1 MPNLT
6 QLDLQK
12 ILDTTEEA
20 IVVYDKDGG
29 LVFWNQRF
37 KDTYQYRDEDLF
49 PGQHF
54 TTLGEIDV
62 RTGNVAIGDEYGS
75 GEDYLERKR
84 EYRRLL
90 QGSFI
95 VQLKDGRWIKT
106 TDRPLSDGGF
116 VSVQTDITEMRALQH
131 ELEAQVQEET
141 AKRMEIAET
150 LAVARQS
157 IAIGEQSSGYAHDLN
172 NLLMVIETNVERL
185 VHQKTNPKS
194 LSDCFTR
201 IDLAVQQA
209 RAVTKAMMDR
219 STEDSHREKVDVIKC
234 LNDTVE
240 LFRSTSTCPIQWFS
254 DHSEGDVVISGTR
267 LELAQVVLNL
277 LANASDAM
285 IGQSGSIE
293 VAIEFSTNPHEGR
306 PDIGKLDP
314 TKDYLVLSVS
324 DTGRGIPEEHLHEV
338 FEPYFTTK
346 GDMGTGLGLNVV
358 SRIMTD
364 NRGAIAV
371 ESAAGVGTVILTYW
385 PLDVVGT
392 IAPQRQ
398 SGFLATRKSL

>member
-37 KDTYQYRDEDLF
+37 KDIYRYRDEDLF
-49 PGQHF
+49 QGQHF
-54 TTLGEIDV
+54 TRLGEIDV
-62 RTGNVAIGDEYGS
+62 RSGIVAVGDEYGS
-75 GEDYLERKR
+75 GEDYLARKR
-84 EYRRLL
+84 EYRRRLE
-90 QGSFI
+90 GSFI

-131 ELEAQVQEET
+131 ELETQVHEET

-150 LAVARQS
+150 LSAARQS
-157 IAIGEQSSGYAHDLN
+157 IAIGELSSGYAHDLN
-172 NLLMVIETNVERL
+172 NLLFVIESNVERL
-185 VHQKTNPKS
+185 VHQRVNPQA
-194 LSDCFTR
+194 LSDSFAR
-201 IDLAVQQA
+201 IELAVQQA
-209 RAVTKAMMDR
+209 RDVIKAMMQRNASDDR
-219 STEDSHREKVDVIKC
+219 REKVDVVKC

-254 DHSEGDVVISGTR
+254 DMSQGDVVISGTR

-277 LANASDAM
+277 LTNASDAM
-285 IGQSGSIE
+285 AGRSGSIE
-293 VAIEFSTNPHEGR
+293 VAIDFSTAPHEGH
-306 PDIGKLDP
+306 PDIGTLDQG
-314 TKDYLVLSVS
+314 KDYLVLSVS
-324 DTGRGIPEEHLHEV
+324 DTGRGISEEHIDEI
-338 FEPYFTTK
+338 FDPYFTTK
-346 GDMGTGLGLNVV
+346 GEKGTGLGLNVV
-358 SRIMTD
+358 SRILT
-364 NRGAIAV
+364 NNGGAIAV
-371 ESAAGVGTVILTYW
+371 ESASGVGTVIQTYW
-385 PLDVVGT
+385 PIDIAGA

-398 SGFLATRKSL
+398 ASFLATRKSL